1 MLPCDECL
9 LPPARIAFASPR
21 PLPQMSAS
29 VAEATQKAAQDTA
42 AVEERLAEVKRA
54 LEEERRKVGWG
65 WLGQGSRNLERWVGA
80 GAACVAVAGAATDC
94 FCGYSC

>member
-21 PLPQMSAS
+21 PPPQMSAS

-42 AVEERLAEVKRA
+42 AVEERLAEVKRE
-54 LEEERRKVGWG
+54 LEEERRQVGWG
-65 WLGQGSRNLERWVGA
+65 WLGQGSRNWRRWVGA
-80 GAACVAVAGAATDC
+80 VTVCIAKRCRC
-94 FCGYSC
+94 R